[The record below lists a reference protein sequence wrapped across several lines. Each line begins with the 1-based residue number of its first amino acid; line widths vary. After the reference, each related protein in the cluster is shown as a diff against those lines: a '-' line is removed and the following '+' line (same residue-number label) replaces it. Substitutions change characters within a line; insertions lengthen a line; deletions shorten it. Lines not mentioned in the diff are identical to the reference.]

1 MDLYALAAV
10 VGCLALL
17 VGVVVGGLLKTF
29 SWVLDAR
36 DKRDEAVDERH
47 VKDLALRDA
56 TILSLRSELEMV
68 RQKGADGAAA
78 AEGQLEVASRV
89 ADAPAGPDGD
99 RRLWDPSGSDPAP
112 GGGPAG

>member
-1 MDLYALAAV
+1 MAARRGSGERMGVEWAIVAAAALALACVACGWSARGAV
-10 VGCLALL
+10 VAEAERRHTAECALL
-17 VGVVVGGLLKTF
+17 DG
-29 SWVLDAR
+29 
-36 DKRDEAVDERH
+36 
-47 VKDLALRDA
+47 

-89 ADAPAGPDGD
+89 ADAPPGRDGD
-99 RRLWDPSGSDPAP
+99 RLLWDPSGGDPAP